1 MMGGSSKLTSTQV
14 VQYKGLTN
22 GKCATVN
29 MY

>member
-1 MMGGSSKLTSTQV
+1 MEGSTKLTSTQV

-22 GKCATVN
+22 SKCVTVN